1 MASRIWYLGRNRS
14 HVLDCEGSE
23 HKLTPI
29 ARIILESGLLNA
41 AFLFAFVMTVVF
53 GSSSL
58 EIMSEMVS
66 ITVSGH
72 IPASEPLHHD
82 SVDVLFLIQG
92 TPMCG
97 IVFSIVIF
105 RVGLRRRNH
114 FQRDTS
120 GEPTMGW
127 AAAIMSFGTQRSCT
141 NPNST
146 VAHPHALRQ
155 SVVQDSPTELR
166 VFVHHTSSRGYDD
179 VGSTWKESMP
189 VGKQPRV
196 DVHDRSSIKDMA
208 V

>member
-1 MASRIWYLGRNRS
+1 M
-14 HVLDCEGSE
+14 LDCEGSE

-105 RVGLRRRNH
+105 CVGLRRRNR

-127 AAAIMSFGTQRSCT
+127 AAAIMSFGTRRSRT
-141 NPNST
+141 I
-146 VAHPHALRQ
+146 AHPHALRQ